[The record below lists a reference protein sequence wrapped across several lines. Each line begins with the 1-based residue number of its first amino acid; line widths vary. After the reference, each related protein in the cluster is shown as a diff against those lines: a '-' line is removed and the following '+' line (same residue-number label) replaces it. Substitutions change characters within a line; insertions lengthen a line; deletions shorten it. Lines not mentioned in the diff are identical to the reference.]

1 MMRAKWMGIG
11 LLAVSVAALSGCLFL
26 PATVTLA
33 AGDEGTIVTINVGD
47 TLVVRLSGNPTTGF
61 SWVRTEPQNQTI
73 LEPVG
78 DPEYTPDDPD
88 VCGGGGTFRFTFRA
102 VGAGTTPLSFDY
114 KRPWEEAVLGTYA
127 VTVYVP

>member
-1 MMRAKWMGIG
+1 
-11 LLAVSVAALSGCLFL
+11 
-26 PATVTLA
+26 VTLA
-33 AGDEGTIVTINVGD
+33 AGNEGAIVTLTVGD

-61 SWVRTEPQNQTI
+61 SWVRTEPQTQTI

-88 VCGGGGTFRFTFRA
+88 VCGGGRTFRFTFRA
-102 VGAGTTPLSFDY
+102 VAPGTTPLSFDH
-114 KRPWEEAVLGTYA
+114 KRPWEDAVLDTYA